1 MYKKISAYLLPLTL
15 AFLAG
20 CSGNG
25 KIIEAYNKNDFDT
38 AKKLCMPRAE
48 KDDPSCLY
56 LLGRMAYEGSG
67 GLSNK
72 EEAFKFLGKAASL
85 NHRQAQLLFGLAI
98 LHDKGNII
106 PKSEGMKYIHDAAK
120 GGLYEAAAI
129 YNRFASNMELTDEE
143 KKEKD
148 DMLKAAAEGGNSSA
162 QLAAG
167 CAYCIPVSS
176 NTECLEK
183 GIPMLEKAAEA
194 NNITALRSLG
204 VVYYS
209 RNEFDKSVEPLR
221 KAAIQGDGEAA
232 FFLGRIYMA
241 GGGYEDGY
249 KWLRA
254 ALAGGF
260 EGVKPQLSVY
270 DQPENKGI
278 KDEGIKRYN
287 ALRKIIERNQM
298 ILEKKAATED
308 IRAEFLDK
316 NK

>member
-1 MYKKISAYLLPLTL
+1 MHKKFFIYVFALILPFSV
-15 AFLAG
+15 A

-25 KIIEAYNKNDFDT
+25 KIIEAYNKNNFDT

-56 LLGRMAYEGSG
+56 LLGRMAYEGNG
-67 GLSNK
+67 GLINK
-72 EEAFKFLGKAASL
+72 KEAFKFLGKAASL
-85 NHRQAQLLFGLAI
+85 NHRQAQLLLGLAI
-98 LHDKGNII
+98 LHDNGNII
-106 PKSEGMKYIHDAAK
+106 PKSEGMKYIRDAAK

-148 DMLKAAAEGGNSSA
+148 ELLKAAAEGGNSSA
-162 QLAAG
+162 QLAVG

-183 GIPMLEKAAEA
+183 GIPLLEKAAES

-241 GGGYEDGY
+241 GRGYEDGY
-249 KWLRA
+249 KWLRS

-260 EGVKPQLSVY
+260 EGVKPQLAVY
-270 DQPENKGI
+270 DQPENKHI

-287 ALRKIIERNQM
+287 AL
-298 ILEKKAATED
+298 
-308 IRAEFLDK
+308 
-316 NK
+316 